1 MIMQRISRKITDFN
15 GSRYALIP
23 FFIAELYGIEPGSP
37 VEIDTSDRDDLV
49 LKIRKE
55 GQK

>member
-1 MIMQRISRKITDFN
+1 MKTLRRKVMQFN

-23 FFIAELYGIEPGSP
+23 FFVAENYEIEPGSSI
-37 VEIDTSDRDDLV
+37 EFDTSDPEVLV
-49 LKIRKE
+49 LRIRGEE

>member
-1 MIMQRISRKITDFN
+1 MQFN

-23 FFIAELYGIEPGSP
+23 FFVAENYEIEPGSSI
-37 VEIDTSDRDDLV
+37 EFDTSDPEVLV
-49 LKIRKE
+49 LRIRGK